1 MFMADLL
8 REAQDLRREL
18 DGVEGYLRM
27 DTAERVGELLQRAQ
41 QARPDDRV
49 LQAVGPASTMPSAE
63 PHSPTMDSSFADM
76 RGLSARAEL
85 EQVEASC
92 EDASLHDR
100 VCRLRRSLG
109 GESGAL
115 PKRIRSMFDAL
126 MNWAREELP
135 DRERLEVIP
144 ELEPD
149 PDRTELS
156 ELSYG
161 QAEATLGL
169 IECELEHADRGGTS
183 KWRRPFG

>member
-1 MFMADLL
+1 MADLL

-18 DGVEGYLRM
+18 EGVDGYLRT
-27 DTAERVGELLQRAQ
+27 DTAERVGDLLLRAQ
-41 QARPDDRV
+41 QARPEDRV
-49 LQAVGPASTMPSAE
+49 LQAVGPAGKMPSAE
-63 PHSPTMDSSFADM
+63 PHSPNLDPSFADM

-85 EQVEASC
+85 GQVEAAC
-92 EDASLHDR
+92 EDASVHDR

-126 MNWAREELP
+126 MKWAREELP
-135 DRERLEVIP
+135 DRERLEVIAEP
-144 ELEPD
+144 EPD

-161 QAEATLGL
+161 EAEATLGL
-169 IECELEHADRGGTS
+169 VECELEHADAGRGS
-183 KWRRPFG
+183 HA